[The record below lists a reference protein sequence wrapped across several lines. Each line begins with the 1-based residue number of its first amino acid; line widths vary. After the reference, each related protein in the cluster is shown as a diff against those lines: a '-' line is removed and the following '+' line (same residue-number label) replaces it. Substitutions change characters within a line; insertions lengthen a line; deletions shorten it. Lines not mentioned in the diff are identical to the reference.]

1 MSCGSPPTR
10 KELAAG
16 RHRAVIRQMCVSAL
30 LGVPQLSTA
39 VLVGHAAF
47 SAGDLAAARQ
57 WLQQA
62 CDGFKAANE
71 TMGWTFHGLLS
82 LTQTLAMSGEA
93 DAAARTLVELEQRRC
108 PGFAFLE
115 ADVLLARAWVAAA
128 QGAVTEAVRLA
139 ARAAE
144 KAVVRGQP
152 AFEVLALQTAARF
165 GDRTVAGRLAEL
177 AAHVDGPRAPAAA
190 AHAAALTADDG
201 DALQAAAA
209 ALEYMGDRLAA
220 ADAAA
225 QAATVYTRQGRRGP
239 ALTAAATARR
249 LAVACG

>member
-144 KAVVRGQP
+144 KAVVGVNRRSRCWLCRP
-152 AFEVLALQTAARF
+152 RPDSVTAPLP
-165 GDRTVAGRLAEL
+165 DDLPSWPPTST
-177 AAHVDGPRAPAAA
+177 APA
-190 AHAAALTADDG
+190 HRRQQPTPPRSPPTTVTRCRRRPPHSSTWVTG
-201 DALQAAAA
+201 SPQPTPP
-209 ALEYMGDRLAA
+209 RRPRPSTPVKV
-220 ADAAA
+220 DAA
-225 QAATVYTRQGRRGP
+225 P
-239 ALTAAATARR
+239 H
-249 LAVACG
+249 